1 MQTDQDKFYDSG
13 RNYGDDTV
21 DARLE
26 CILNFVRDTLKQSGG
41 GAITRVLDVGCAN
54 GIVLRSL
61 PPGLQRVG
69 LDISSVLLERVQ
81 KAGIETRLCDF
92 DNNPFPLESDSF
104 DLVLANDVIEH
115 VLHTDHV
122 LNEINRVLKPGGL
135 LIISIPNVNQP
146 ISLIMQF
153 LLDLTPM
160 FAARYRCTHY
170 RDFTNRL
177 FSRILS
183 IHGLTILR
191 RQGSFVFPFENNRI
205 SRSLAHIIPRWGCQ
219 ILYLCKKT
227 VPVSV
232 PDDFAAN
239 MPELMKWF
247 DSRNVIL
254 RE

>member
-13 RNYGDDTV
+13 RNYGDDSI

-26 CILNFVRDTLKQSGG
+26 CILSFVKSTLKSQK
-41 GAITRVLDVGCAN
+41 TRPVFRVLDVGCAN

-61 PPGLQRVG
+61 PSDLKRVG
-69 LDISSVLLERVQ
+69 LDISRVLLERVQ
-81 KAGIETRLCDF
+81 KAGIETRQCDF
-92 DNNPFPLESDSF
+92 DNNPFPLETDSF

-122 LNEINRVLKPGGL
+122 LNEMNRVLKPGGL
-135 LIISIPNVNQP
+135 IIISIPNINQP

-153 LLDLTPM
+153 ILDLTPM

-177 FSRILS
+177 FSKILS
-183 IHGLTILR
+183 IHGFTVIR
-191 RQGSFVFPFENNRI
+191 REGSFVFPFENSRI
-205 SRSLAHIIPRWGCQ
+205 SRSIARSIPRWGCQ

-227 VPVSV
+227 APVSV
-232 PDDFAAN
+232 PDEFAAN
-239 MPELMKWF
+239 MPELMQWL
-247 DSRNVIL
+247 DSRDAML
-254 RE
+254 RQ